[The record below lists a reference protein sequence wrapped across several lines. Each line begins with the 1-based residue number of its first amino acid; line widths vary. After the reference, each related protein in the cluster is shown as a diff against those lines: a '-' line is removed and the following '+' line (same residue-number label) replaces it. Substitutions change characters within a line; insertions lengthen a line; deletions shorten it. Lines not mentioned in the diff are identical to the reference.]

1 MSVEHIRRHLS
12 QHYSEFLEVVHTF
25 RDCALVAPYIAALP
39 FLRKVHL
46 SMQDSLLYEG
56 TYFISE
62 IVCLFTMWEIG
73 IVFTKLSIPRL
84 YFQLVHGMLIF

>member
-12 QHYSEFLEVVHTF
+12 QHYSAFLEVVHTF
-25 RDCALVAPYIAALP
+25 RDCELVARYCAALT
-39 FLRKVHL
+39 FLRKVHI

-56 TYFISE
+56 AYFISE

-73 IVFTKLSIPRL
+73 IVFSKLSI
-84 YFQLVHGMLIF
+84 FFN